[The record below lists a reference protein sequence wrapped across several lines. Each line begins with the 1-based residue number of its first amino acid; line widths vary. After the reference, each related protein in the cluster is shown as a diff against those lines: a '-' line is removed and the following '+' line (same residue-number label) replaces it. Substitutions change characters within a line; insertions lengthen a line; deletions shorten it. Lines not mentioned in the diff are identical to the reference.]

1 MEISLKNFYVDILL
15 GLKELS
21 HYPTEGVGG
30 GGAGTAICQAFHPKE
45 PAQDSWTD
53 QELRFQLLLTYRIT

>member
-1 MEISLKNFYVDILL
+1 MWIL

-21 HYPTEGVGG
+21 HYPTEGG

-45 PAQDSWTD
+45 PAQDS
-53 QELRFQLLLTYRIT
+53 